1 MERGVIRADPVV
13 LLKCSSKSFAVVPIE
28 SSNCRILRQ
37 SSAVIMPIMAAA
49 TTTTTIVLLY
59 TLRTYLVCTWI
70 HKPRTSRVNSRNFT
84 PRKIIFKMCKISW
97 KEIWKCK
104 WFKRSFLTFHPKI
117 LKSWG
122 KEKYVVYQTKFWAVW
137 LPVTS
142 SFIWLYVWM
151 NVSEERF
158 EVVNLTLLLIMI
170 RIEGFFS
177 RK

>member
-49 TTTTTIVLLY
+49 TTTATIVLY

-84 PRKIIFKMCKISW
+84 PRKIKFQNVK
-97 KEIWKCK
+97 
-104 WFKRSFLTFHPKI
+104 TF
-117 LKSWG
+117 S
-122 KEKYVVYQTKFWAVW
+122 
-137 LPVTS
+137 
-142 SFIWLYVWM
+142 
-151 NVSEERF
+151 ERF
-158 EVVNLTLLLIMI
+158 IMLMLI
-170 RIEGFFS
+170 
-177 RK
+177 

>member
-49 TTTTTIVLLY
+49 TTTIVLLY

-84 PRKIIFKMCKISW
+84 PRKIKFQNVK
-97 KEIWKCK
+97 
-104 WFKRSFLTFHPKI
+104 TF
-117 LKSWG
+117 S
-122 KEKYVVYQTKFWAVW
+122 
-137 LPVTS
+137 
-142 SFIWLYVWM
+142 
-151 NVSEERF
+151 ERF
-158 EVVNLTLLLIMI
+158 IMLMLI
-170 RIEGFFS
+170 
-177 RK
+177 

>member
-49 TTTTTIVLLY
+49 TTTIVLY

-84 PRKIIFKMCKISW
+84 PRKIKFQNVK
-97 KEIWKCK
+97 
-104 WFKRSFLTFHPKI
+104 TF
-117 LKSWG
+117 S
-122 KEKYVVYQTKFWAVW
+122 
-137 LPVTS
+137 
-142 SFIWLYVWM
+142 
-151 NVSEERF
+151 ERF
-158 EVVNLTLLLIMI
+158 IMLMLI
-170 RIEGFFS
+170 
-177 RK
+177 

>member
-49 TTTTTIVLLY
+49 TTTIVLLY

-104 WFKRSFLTFHPKI
+104 WFKTSLLTFHVKNSKI
-117 LKSWG
+117 
-122 KEKYVVYQTKFWAVW
+122 
-137 LPVTS
+137 
-142 SFIWLYVWM
+142 
-151 NVSEERF
+151 
-158 EVVNLTLLLIMI
+158 I
-170 RIEGFFS
+170 RK
-177 RK
+177 RKICRILN